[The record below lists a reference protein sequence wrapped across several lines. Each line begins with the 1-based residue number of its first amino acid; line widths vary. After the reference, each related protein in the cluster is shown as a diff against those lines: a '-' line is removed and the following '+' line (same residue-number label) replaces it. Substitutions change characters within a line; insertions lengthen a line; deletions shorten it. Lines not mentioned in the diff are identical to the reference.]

1 MSGSTGSIERDM
13 LKRPSNK
20 IITIAAAAMAIT
32 AFALPSVASAGSW
45 GTIGTGHTLD
55 SSSFTFTS
63 HFFPAPPFFS
73 AVTSSCTQTQFATDV
88 TSAGVLTITSAT
100 FTGCTA
106 TGTGSACT
114 ATLTARGLPW
124 RATGPT
130 TTNVQI
136 HDFNVTMRVE
146 TRPGASPPPC
156 AIQDM
161 TATLTGTLT
170 GGTWNASAHQ
180 FAFSNADGLTT
191 HVPGLGPWPTTTS
204 GTFRDTS
211 QTLTLT

>member
-1 MSGSTGSIERDM
+1 MPGSTGAIGRNM
-13 LKRPSNK
+13 LKRSTSK
-20 IITIAAAAMAIT
+20 IVMIAAAVMAVT
-32 AFALPSVASAGSW
+32 AFALPSVTSAASW

-55 SSSFTFTS
+55 SSNFAFTS

-73 AVTSSCTQTQFATDV
+73 AVTSSCTQTQFVTDV
-88 TSAGVLTITSAT
+88 TSAGVLTVTGAT

-106 TGTGSACT
+106 TGTGSDCTTTVT
-114 ATLTARGLPW
+114 ATGLPW
-124 RATGPT
+124 RATGLT

-136 HDFNVTMRVE
+136 HNFNLTMLVE

-156 AIQDM
+156 AIQGM

-170 GGTWNASAHQ
+170 GGTWNASTHQ

-191 HVPGLGPWPTTTS
+191 HVPALGPWPTTTS

-211 QTLTLT
+211 QTLTLS

>member
-1 MSGSTGSIERDM
+1 MSGSTGFIERDM
-13 LKRPSNK
+13 LKRSTSK
-20 IITIAAAAMAIT
+20 IITIATAAMAVT
-32 AFALPSVASAGSW
+32 AFALPSVASAASW

-55 SSSFTFTS
+55 SSSFAFTAQ
-63 HFFPAPPFFS
+63 FPTGPPFFGP
-73 AVTSSCTQTQFATDV
+73 VTSSCAQTQFVTDV
-88 TSAGVLTITSAT
+88 TSAGVLTITTAT

-106 TGTGSACT
+106 TGTGSDCT
-114 ATLTARGLPW
+114 ATVNASGLPW

-136 HDFNVTMRVE
+136 HNFNITMLVE

-156 AIQDM
+156 AIQGM

-170 GGTWNASAHQ
+170 GGTWNASTHQ

-191 HVPGLGPWPTTTS
+191 HVPALGPWPTTAS
-204 GTFRDTS
+204 GTFRDTF